1 MPARRRQP
9 GVRLGL
15 DRRSGPVGSAFLV
28 DVADDILAIDCDSAD
43 RVEVVQEI
51 ATELQGHGY
60 RPFGLLPVGPVTNIC
75 SSPSFV
81 DVKQG
86 GLEPRSEL
94 HGRIPSLPTRA
105 KSRHVTEQD
114 DLGSCHDESHGMS
127 HRHHSDRAATR
138 DDRHDGCGAPYLVAG
153 FSVVAT
159 AMGTKR
165 PLFPWIEFQ
174 SRRPTA
180 AEMSAWYR
188 RDPRAG
194 VAIACDAVSG
204 LAVVDFDPRNSDGT
218 ARAVPRQEF
227 CCLRQP

>member
-1 MPARRRQP
+1 MLPLVIPQDVGHSGGEPCAPPPRQ
-9 GVRLGL
+9 RLGTAL
-15 DRRSGPVGSAFLV
+15 LHWPVFR
-28 DVADDILAIDCDSAD
+28 C
-43 RVEVVQEI
+43 
-51 ATELQGHGY
+51 
-60 RPFGLLPVGPVTNIC
+60 
-75 SSPSFV
+75 
-81 DVKQG
+81 
-86 GLEPRSEL
+86 PRL
-94 HGRIPSLPTRA
+94 
-105 KSRHVTEQD
+105 
-114 DLGSCHDESHGMS
+114 
-127 HRHHSDRAATR
+127 
-138 DDRHDGCGAPYLVAG
+138 AG
-153 FSVVAT
+153 FGCPPR

-194 VAIACDAVSG
+194 VAIVCDAVSG

>member
-1 MPARRRQP
+1 MPARRRPP

-28 DVADDILAIDCDSAD
+28 DVTDDILALDCDSAD

-51 ATELQGHGY
+51 AT
-60 RPFGLLPVGPVTNIC
+60 
-75 SSPSFV
+75 
-81 DVKQG
+81 
-86 GLEPRSEL
+86 
-94 HGRIPSLPTRA
+94 
-105 KSRHVTEQD
+105 
-114 DLGSCHDESHGMS
+114 
-127 HRHHSDRAATR
+127 
-138 DDRHDGCGAPYLVAG
+138 
-153 FSVVAT
+153 
-159 AMGTKR
+159 
-165 PLFPWIEFQ
+165 EFQ

-194 VAIACDAVSG
+194 VAIVCEAVSG